1 MIDSVPVWKHT
12 LCRTLFTKHTKR
24 ECSRIQ
30 KTPLLRIHEW
40 VTDCISIGLDTS
52 MDGNV
57 YIVIHL
63 GSALQRYIYIYKNI
77 ILFVYIY
84 MILKQH
90 YSTNFSWGQ
99 KQNIVLSQSTLSLIF
114 FQKES
119 FIKFLKNLFL
129 VFYFWL
135 HF

>member
-1 MIDSVPVWKHT
+1 MAD
-12 LCRTLFTKHTKR
+12 R
-24 ECSRIQ
+24 
-30 KTPLLRIHEW
+30 
-40 VTDCISIGLDTS
+40 ISIGLDTS

-90 YSTNFSWGQ
+90 YSTNFSQGQ

-114 FQKES
+114 SRRNPSLIF
-119 FIKFLKNLFL
+119 
-129 VFYFWL
+129 
-135 HF
+135 